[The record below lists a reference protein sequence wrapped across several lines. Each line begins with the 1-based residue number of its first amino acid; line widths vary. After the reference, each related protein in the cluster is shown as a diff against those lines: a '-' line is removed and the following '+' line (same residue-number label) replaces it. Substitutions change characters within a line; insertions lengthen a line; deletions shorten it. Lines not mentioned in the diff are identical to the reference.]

1 MLNVT
6 CDYYMEKPNG
16 FNKPH
21 LRTNVKVPIIRM
33 FGILETGQKCC
44 VHVHGVFPYIIIRT
58 GVQFTPEFA
67 SVLHNKINA
76 IVSHYNPR
84 YKFNAD
90 FAIYQI
96 KPITARS
103 LYGYHKD
110 NENFVQILCYNPL
123 QLRII
128 ANALQR
134 EVRKNSIFQVYESHV
149 PYILQ
154 FFVDHSIFGMDLVN
168 FSSVQ
173 FRISP
178 QRNFNDFYYQD
189 LKVENIV
196 NNVKLVSPLLPSTTV
211 AIECDVFAANISNTS
226 LYSTSEMFCNPGLNY
241 IWQDEQR
248 RYRKRGEELVSKL
261 SQTERASIDTEKE
274 RNYFCRLHTF
284 FKSIAPTTSFGATQN
299 DAFHIRNDSEK
310 VGKNDALEYDFDTT
324 RIGIF
329 DDELFL
335 DVEDE
340 MNEIIEG
347 NEQEFQEDFDLKE
360 KVGTVCEAVESGDG
374 PTSNSVHSKIFQS
387 KLQHLDPN
395 FIEEFSD
402 ESISNDNVSDDEI
415 VSNTSGIENLL
426 QVRKSSKESSQQSNN
441 SNDLFENY
449 PENIKNPDTSWTNSG
464 CPEENLRNWKESS
477 QYSCLSFSS
486 KASQIPASSK
496 SFRSRGSDELSQWSN
511 NWTEDEEVINCARS
525 YEIDIEST
533 WIPKGQKFIILDDL
547 EPVFSK
553 NEQWLRPV
561 KRLPFRRKINQISD
575 IEQSF
580 TTDNGELIEN
590 MSQPRKK
597 VVAEQFFT
605 ESLTENSFINYEN
618 TKEKLEQSIVAPSVT
633 PQTSEAKQVDIHHL
647 CVMSMEILAL
657 SSRGMPVPDPQHNQ
671 ILGIFY
677 TISTDF
683 CMQDEI
689 NNVSGVLLNMND
701 ALVGENELYTFVA
714 SEIDLLDEFVNIV
727 RRYDPDIVIGYNAQ
741 RYSWGYLTERSL
753 VIGRNLLSEISRVP
767 IEINDYYR
775 PGQEKKSS
783 WIKELDPT
791 PRGRILINV
800 WRFLRHEIA
809 LRNYTISNVVNSVLK
824 RRFPH
829 YDFSTLSDWILSGK
843 KDLIIL
849 VLKHMQLYCELN
861 LQILSRLNFFT
872 KTSEMARLYGI
883 QFNEVLTRGSQ
894 FRVESMLLRLARR
907 EKYVAPSISPAQR
920 GAMCSPETLPL
931 TMEPES
937 GFYRDPVIVLD
948 FQSLYPSIIIAYN
961 YCFTTCFGKVS
972 HIENIC
978 SANKIIEFG
987 GLEYN
992 CPIDDIVSML
1002 TANKLHISPT
1012 GAIFCQKTVRRGLMP
1027 VMLEEILNTRVMV
1040 KKAAENYKK
1049 DRHLSRILDARQMAL
1064 KLIANVTYGYAAANF
1079 SGRMPCVE
1087 VADAIVSKG
1096 REVLERA
1103 IKLVDEGTYGSSR
1116 VIYGDTDS
1124 MFVVCPGVSRT
1135 EAFDIGKK
1143 IADDVTRTN
1152 PSPIKLKLEK
1162 IMHPLILESKKRY
1175 VGMSYENIND
1185 IEGIFDAKGI
1195 ETVRRDSCPLVS
1207 KILEKA
1213 LRLLFTNDINGMVRY
1228 LDMQLSNLSKLPLSD
1243 FIFSREYRKSYAES
1257 AVVASKLIAEK
1268 RKAVCPRYEPEVGE
1282 RVPRRLKINFEYY
1295 VKRQLLPSLHR
1306 ALDFVPLK
1314 IEWHCPT
1321 IVGCYNCK
1329 ALGARLWCN
1338 ECITDPKALL
1348 LAVCDYH
1355 RERRLLAKLNDKC
1368 RDCLSLRSINIDY
1381 NKCINMACIVKQKR
1395 ISLDCSVA
1403 ELAIRSHF
1411 LTENKPL

>member
-1 MLNVT
+1 MTSLSMLNVT

-96 KPITARS
+96 KPITAS
-103 LYGYHKD
+103 
-110 NENFVQILCYNPL
+110 
-123 QLRII
+123 
-128 ANALQR
+128 
-134 EVRKNSIFQVYESHV
+134 
-149 PYILQ
+149 
-154 FFVDHSIFGMDLVN
+154 
-168 FSSVQ
+168 
-173 FRISP
+173 
-178 QRNFNDFYYQD
+178 
-189 LKVENIV
+189 
-196 NNVKLVSPLLPSTTV
+196 VKLVSPLLPSTTV

-426 QVRKSSKESSQQSNN
+426 QVGKSSKESSQQSNN

-449 PENIKNPDTSWTNSG
+449 PENIKNPDTSWTNSS

-486 KASQIPASSK
+486 KASQIPASK
-496 SFRSRGSDELSQWSN
+496 QKKQLCDIFSRGSDELSQWSN

-597 VVAEQFFT
+597 VVAEQFLPNH
-605 ESLTENSFINYEN
+605 SLKTASS
-618 TKEKLEQSIVAPSVT
+618 TKLEQSIVAPSVT

-767 IEINDYYR
+767 IGE
-775 PGQEKKSS
+775 KSS

-809 LRNYTISNVVNSVLK
+809 LRL
-824 RRFPH
+824 
-829 YDFSTLSDWILSGK
+829 
-843 KDLIIL
+843 
-849 VLKHMQLYCELN
+849 
-861 LQILSRLNFFT
+861 
-872 KTSEMARLYGI
+872 
-883 QFNEVLTRGSQ
+883 
-894 FRVESMLLRLARR
+894 
-907 EKYVAPSISPAQR
+907 
-920 GAMCSPETLPL
+920 
-931 TMEPES
+931 
-937 GFYRDPVIVLD
+937 DP
-948 FQSLYPSIIIAYN
+948 F
-961 YCFTTCFGKVS
+961 
-972 HIENIC
+972 
-978 SANKIIEFG
+978 
-987 GLEYN
+987 
-992 CPIDDIVSML
+992 
-1002 TANKLHISPT
+1002 
-1012 GAIFCQKTVRRGLMP
+1012 
-1027 VMLEEILNTRVMV
+1027 
-1040 KKAAENYKK
+1040 
-1049 DRHLSRILDARQMAL
+1049 
-1064 KLIANVTYGYAAANF
+1064 
-1079 SGRMPCVE
+1079 
-1087 VADAIVSKG
+1087 
-1096 REVLERA
+1096 
-1103 IKLVDEGTYGSSR
+1103 KLV
-1116 VIYGDTDS
+1116 
-1124 MFVVCPGVSRT
+1124 
-1135 EAFDIGKK
+1135 
-1143 IADDVTRTN
+1143 
-1152 PSPIKLKLEK
+1152 
-1162 IMHPLILESKKRY
+1162 
-1175 VGMSYENIND
+1175 
-1185 IEGIFDAKGI
+1185 
-1195 ETVRRDSCPLVS
+1195 
-1207 KILEKA
+1207 
-1213 LRLLFTNDINGMVRY
+1213 
-1228 LDMQLSNLSKLPLSD
+1228 
-1243 FIFSREYRKSYAES
+1243 
-1257 AVVASKLIAEK
+1257 
-1268 RKAVCPRYEPEVGE
+1268 
-1282 RVPRRLKINFEYY
+1282 
-1295 VKRQLLPSLHR
+1295 
-1306 ALDFVPLK
+1306 
-1314 IEWHCPT
+1314 
-1321 IVGCYNCK
+1321 
-1329 ALGARLWCN
+1329 
-1338 ECITDPKALL
+1338 
-1348 LAVCDYH
+1348 
-1355 RERRLLAKLNDKC
+1355 
-1368 RDCLSLRSINIDY
+1368 
-1381 NKCINMACIVKQKR
+1381 
-1395 ISLDCSVA
+1395 
-1403 ELAIRSHF
+1403 
-1411 LTENKPL
+1411 